1 MFVENLI
8 SPRLSKLESN
18 EKQTMKE
25 FWLNVFDKWW
35 YLNFMLARPAPVS
48 SVPGRGGPGAAS
60 VSAVAR
66 AGADSEHQASVS
78 AGLTPAPVTHRPA
91 PRISSYANITT
102 QSQSIRQN
110 VNQHHHSFKHLSEL
124 SHKLIVIIVKQSRQ
138 RSGCWG
144 LDGIQVTMLYS
155 EVSNLTALST
165 ADNSSNNAHTRNN
178 STQVALDTIQI
189 Y

>member
-1 MFVENLI
+1 
-8 SPRLSKLESN
+8 
-18 EKQTMKE
+18 
-25 FWLNVFDKWW
+25 
-35 YLNFMLARPAPVS
+35 MLARPAPVS

-124 SHKLIVIIVKQSRQ
+124 SHKLIV
-138 RSGCWG
+138 
-144 LDGIQVTMLYS
+144 
-155 EVSNLTALST
+155 
-165 ADNSSNNAHTRNN
+165 SNNSETKSSEIRMLRTGWNSGNN
-178 STQVALDTIQI
+178 VI
-189 Y
+189 